1 MRLVTP
7 ETTLLH
13 ARQLAAT
20 AGISEVR
27 NITDLDV
34 LGVPVFVS
42 VRPDARGETFA
53 FGKGLRAVDAE
64 VGAYMEALEF
74 YFSEPGVGPVAT
86 HWGTAREVSGP
97 GDAILNFAPLLQ
109 REVDLDGP
117 LLLASVSNIE
127 NGEEGTVPAEL
138 VHFPATEVG
147 QSLFG
152 SSTTGLASGNSVL
165 EASIQALLEL
175 IERDIWSFEFV
186 RSASRLVEPASL
198 PDNSREIVERAEQN
212 GLRLKV
218 RCIPNDYGLP
228 FFAVFLF
235 DPNNP
240 SRRTFNGGW
249 ACDLDRN
256 RALVRAVTEAAQAR
270 VGLIHGGRK
279 ISALR
284 RAGADDEAELV
295 KQHMAGVSDASQSVT
310 FSEVPDLAGDV
321 SLPQRLDEVIARLR
335 RVVNEPIYRVVFT
348 PSDAPL
354 QVVRLVVPLMESLQE
369 GKVRIGRRLKSAIE
383 AFSARAA

>member
-42 VRPDARGETFA
+42 MRPDARGETFA

-86 HWGTAREVSGP
+86 HWGTARDVSGS

-127 NGEEGTVPAEL
+127 NGEEGTIPAEL
-138 VHFPATEVG
+138 VHFPAGEVG

-165 EASIQALLEL
+165 EATLQALLEL

-186 RSASRLVEPASL
+186 RSASRLVDPVSL
-198 PDNSREIVERAEQN
+198 PDNVGEIVERAEQN

-249 ACDLDRN
+249 ACDLDRD

-284 RAGADDEAELV
+284 RDGADEAPLV
-295 KQHMAGVSDASQSVT
+295 QQHMAGVSDEKQQVA
-310 FSEVPDLAGDV
+310 FGEVPDLATDC
-321 SLPQRLDEVIARLR
+321 SLQERLDEVIARLR
-335 RVVNEPIYRVVFT
+335 WVVQEPIYRVAFT
-348 PSDAPL
+348 SSDSPL
-354 QVVRLVVPLMESLQE
+354 QVVRLVVPLMESLKE
-369 GKVRIGRRLKSAIE
+369 NKVRIGRRLKSAIE
-383 AFSARAA
+383 AFGARAA